1 MRAPFQ
7 ILVLPYRR
15 RADGE
20 REYCVFKRR
29 DFAFWQFIAG
39 GGEDDE
45 TPAEAARRELCEEA
59 GFDNSSELLALDS
72 MTTIPKCWFE
82 EARNWPKSLY
92 VVPERCFAV
101 DFGDKPVLLSE
112 EHTEYAWLDYEQA
125 RKRLK
130 WDSNRNA
137 LWELRERLNAELRE
151 Q

>member
-1 MRAPFQ
+1 
-7 ILVLPYRR
+7 
-15 RADGE
+15 
-20 REYCVFKRR
+20 
-29 DFAFWQFIAG
+29 
-39 GGEDDE
+39 
-45 TPAEAARRELCEEA
+45 
-59 GFDNSSELLALDS
+59 
-72 MTTIPKCWFE
+72 
-82 EARNWPKSLY
+82 